1 MKAAINQEIR
11 ETLMTAAPTTK
22 ASFFPTPDRKAL
34 IALALSGV
42 AALIAFDVFGQLLSP
57 AAGFVELAPVALA
70 KLVIAKL
77 FGVSTTGG
85 AYVLHFLTGLLFYP
99 LGYLFVARP
108 VARAFAPRTPWWV
121 VGVIYGVIIWLW
133 AVYVMAYLVAGLP
146 AFFGFSEFTWIA
158 LVGHVLFGWVAAAVI
173 RSRLG

>member
-1 MKAAINQEIR
+1 
-11 ETLMTAAPTTK
+11 MTAVPTTK
-22 ASFFPTPDRKAL
+22 ASFFPSLDRKVL

-42 AALIAFDVFGQLLSP
+42 AATIAFDFFGQVVSP
-57 AAGFVELAPVALA
+57 ALGFADLIPVSLA
-70 KLVIAKL
+70 KLVIAK
-77 FGVSTTGG
+77 FIGVTTMSG

-99 LGYLFVARP
+99 LGYLFAARP
-108 VARAFAPRTPWWV
+108 VASAVAPGMPWWA
-121 VGVIYGVIIWLW
+121 VGTIYGAVIWLW

-146 AFFGFSEFTWIA
+146 AFFGFSEFAWVA

>member
-1 MKAAINQEIR
+1 
-11 ETLMTAAPTTK
+11 MTAAPTTK
-22 ASFFPTPDRKAL
+22 ASFFPRPDRKVL

-42 AALIAFDVFGQLLSP
+42 AASIAFDVFGQLLSP
-57 AAGFVELAPVALA
+57 AAGFVELAPVGLA

-99 LGYLFVARP
+99 LGYLFAARP

-121 VGVIYGVIIWLW
+121 VGVIYGVITWLW

>member
-1 MKAAINQEIR
+1 
-11 ETLMTAAPTTK
+11 MTTASSIK
-22 ASFFPTPDRKAL
+22 ASFFPPLERKVLTAL
-34 IALALSGV
+34 GLSGI

-57 AAGFVELAPVALA
+57 AAGCVDLIPVVLAE
-70 KLVIAKL
+70 LVIAKL
-77 FGVSTTGG
+77 FGVTTSAG

-99 LGYLFVARP
+99 LGYLFAARP

-121 VGVIYGVIIWLW
+121 VGVIYGVITWLW

-146 AFFGFSEFTWIA
+146 AFFGFSEFTWVA

>member
-1 MKAAINQEIR
+1 
-11 ETLMTAAPTTK
+11 MTAAPNTK

-42 AALIAFDVFGQLLSP
+42 AALIAFDVFGQVLSP
-57 AAGFVELAPVALA
+57 AVGFVELAPVALA
-70 KLVIAKL
+70 ELVIAKF

-99 LGYLFVARP
+99 LGYLFAARA

>member
-1 MKAAINQEIR
+1 
-11 ETLMTAAPTTK
+11 MTAASSTK
-22 ASFFPTPDRKAL
+22 ASFFPSLDREVL
-34 IALALSGV
+34 IALGLSGI

-57 AAGFVELAPVALA
+57 AAGFVELAPVGLA

-99 LGYLFVARP
+99 LGYLFAARP
-108 VARAFAPRTPWWV
+108 VARAFAPRPPWWV
-121 VGVIYGVIIWLW
+121 VGVIYGVITWLW

>member
-1 MKAAINQEIR
+1 
-11 ETLMTAAPTTK
+11 MTVASGTK

-42 AALIAFDVFGQLLSP
+42 VALIAFDVFGQLLSP
-57 AAGFVELAPVALA
+57 AAGFVELAPVELA

-99 LGYLFVARP
+99 LGYLFAARP

-121 VGVIYGVIIWLW
+121 VGVIYGVITWLW

>member
-1 MKAAINQEIR
+1 MI
-11 ETLMTAAPTTK
+11 AAPTT
-22 ASFFPTPDRKAL
+22 APFFPPLDRKVL
-34 IALALSGV
+34 IALALSGI
-42 AALIAFDVFGQLLSP
+42 AASIAFDVFGQLLSP
-57 AAGFVELAPVALA
+57 AAGFVELAPVGLA

-99 LGYLFVARP
+99 LGYLFAARP

-121 VGVIYGVIIWLW
+121 VGVIYGVITWLW

-146 AFFGFSEFTWIA
+146 AFFGFTEFTWIA
-158 LVGHVLFGWVAAAVI
+158 LVGHVLFGLVAAAVI

>member
-1 MKAAINQEIR
+1 
-11 ETLMTAAPTTK
+11 MTAASSTK
-22 ASFFPTPDRKAL
+22 ASFFPTIDRKVL

-42 AALIAFDVFGQLLSP
+42 AASIAFDVFGQLLSP
-57 AAGFVELAPVALA
+57 AAGFVELAPVGLA

-99 LGYLFVARP
+99 LGYLFAARP

-121 VGVIYGVIIWLW
+121 VGVIYGVITWLW